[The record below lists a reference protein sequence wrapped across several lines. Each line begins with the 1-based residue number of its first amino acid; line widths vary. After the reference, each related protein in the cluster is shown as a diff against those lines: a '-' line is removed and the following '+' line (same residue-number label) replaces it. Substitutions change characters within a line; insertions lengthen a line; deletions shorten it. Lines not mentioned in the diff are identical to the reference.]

1 MDLNWLQSLLIGL
14 ISGLTD
20 ILPVSAQAHKA
31 IFLKLFG
38 LGEEPVILR
47 FMIHVGTFAGL
58 YYCCQNH
65 ITRISRQL
73 RLARIPKKRRKRPL
87 DTRTI
92 MDFKLLKMMLIPVII
107 GCFLYG
113 KTSQWNHKLSWIALF
128 SLVNAVILYLPV
140 LMPSGNKDARSF
152 SPIEGLL
159 IGVGGAAAIVPGI
172 SSVGAATSILLL
184 RGAERNFALNMILLL
199 EMAVTA
205 AMAVLDIVAMW
216 GGGIGV
222 VSFGAIVCCI
232 LAAAAAF
239 SGVFFGV
246 KVMRTLAVNIGFN
259 AFAYYSLGIA
269 LFSFILFLTA

>member
-1 MDLNWLQSLLIGL
+1 MAV
-14 ISGLTD
+14 
-20 ILPVSAQAHKA
+20 PV
-31 IFLKLFG
+31 
-38 LGEEPVILR
+38 V
-47 FMIHVGTFAGL
+47 
-58 YYCCQNH
+58 
-65 ITRISRQL
+65 
-73 RLARIPKKRRKRPL
+73 LA
-87 DTRTI
+87 
-92 MDFKLLKMMLIPVII
+92 FFV
-107 GCFLYG
+107 YQ
-113 KTSQWNHKLSWIALF
+113 KTSVWNHSLNWIALF
-128 SLVNAVILYLPV
+128 VLINAIIVYLPI

-159 IGVGGAAAIVPGI
+159 IGVGGATAIVPGI

-239 SGVFFGV
+239 AGVFFGV